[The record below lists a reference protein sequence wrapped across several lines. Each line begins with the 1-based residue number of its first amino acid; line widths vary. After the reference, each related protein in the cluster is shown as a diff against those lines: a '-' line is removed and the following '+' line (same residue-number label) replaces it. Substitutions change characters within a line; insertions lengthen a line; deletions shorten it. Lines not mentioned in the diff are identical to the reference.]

1 VNPDSSAPSSVRV
14 GLADEGW
21 PAVAAARDGLDAE
34 QLLGTLRAVFPA
46 ETRTC
51 HWSACL
57 DTISP
62 IGAGLPADLA
72 GWTEGRVWG
81 RQAEVRWR
89 PQSDGNFSALFLG
102 DGELIPEG
110 FSALGAPLRAV
121 PSRDVDGLCLWGR
134 RAADGRYYSSRLS
147 RGLDYA
153 GLETDAAQARIPFRL
168 LLDGAGQVRFVR
180 LALTEE
186 GS

>member
-1 VNPDSSAPSSVRV
+1 MNPDALVPRGVAV

-21 PAVAAARDGLDAE
+21 PAVAAAREGMDAG
-34 QLLGTLRAVFPA
+34 QLLGAMRAVFPA

-51 HWSACL
+51 HWSACV
-57 DTISP
+57 DTLSP
-62 IGAGLPADLA
+62 IGAGLPGDLA
-72 GWTEGRVWG
+72 GWAEGRVWG

-89 PQSDGNFSALFLG
+89 RQRGGHFSALFLG
-102 DGELIPEG
+102 DGELIPAG

-121 PSRDVDGLCLWGR
+121 PSRDVDGLCLWGS
-134 RAADGRYYSSRLS
+134 RAADGRYYSSRLP

-153 GLETDAAQARIPFRL
+153 GLGTDAVQARIPFRL
-168 LLDGAGQVRFVR
+168 LLDAAGQVRFVR
-180 LALTEE
+180 LALAEE